1 MTSRSQLLIM
11 PLWETIVFW
20 TLVLGLY
27 NVLLWFV
34 IFHRAAF
41 GIWLAFFYGLNCPQ
55 TASFVK
61 EVFPRVLKEL
71 YYLLLVKNTD
81 VNTSIYNRNSYPA
94 SRKAVCLTTGFGMH
108 RGLKVKQVLEEV
120 IMDVADSVISATP
133 IFLPPYPAI
142 TLMV

>member
-1 MTSRSQLLIM
+1 M
-11 PLWETIVFW
+11 
-20 TLVLGLY
+20 
-27 NVLLWFV
+27 
-34 IFHRAAF
+34 
-41 GIWLAFFYGLNCPQ
+41 
-55 TASFVK
+55 
-61 EVFPRVLKEL
+61 LKEL